1 MQIHFS
7 FHGIYLIEWPSRRPL
22 ARAPKVLRD
31 LMPGYLSCLGSSSY
45 CTMGKQPCP
54 GKSHSSACFWPHHS
68 IRLNYL
74 LCLHPGD
81 NHTPPQGCGASSI
94 FSKKTFPISI
104 PQIIDHS
111 FHCDVSASSK
121 HFHYSNYYL
130 TVSNFLKLN
139 ACLPYHAISSLG
151 AGTEF

>member
-1 MQIHFS
+1 
-7 FHGIYLIEWPSRRPL
+7 
-22 ARAPKVLRD
+22 
-31 LMPGYLSCLGSSSY
+31 MPGYLSCLGSSSH

-74 LCLHPGD
+74 LCLHPGGQS
-81 NHTPPQGCGASSI
+81 HSSSRLRS
-94 FSKKTFPISI
+94 FKHLFKENFPISI

>member
-7 FHGIYLIEWPSRRPL
+7 FPGIYLIEWPSRWPL
-22 ARAPKVLRD
+22 VRIPKVLCD

-45 CTMGKQPCP
+45 CTMGKQPCHGQVTQQCLLLTP
-54 GKSHSSACFWPHHS
+54 PLS
-68 IRLNYL
+68 LNYL
-74 LCLHPGD
+74 LSYIQGE
-81 NHTPPQGCGASSI
+81 NNTPPQGCGASSI
-94 FSKKTFPISI
+94 FSKKTFPVST

-130 TVSNFLKLN
+130 TVNNFLKLN
-139 ACLPYHAISSLG
+139 TCLSYHAISSLG